1 MIAIDLSKQQM
12 LDPDPKT
19 IQQIIFTGDL
29 IEQEIQQFFHF

>member
-1 MIAIDLSKQQM
+1 M

-29 IEQEIQQFFHF
+29 IKQEIQQIFHF

>member
-1 MIAIDLSKQQM
+1 M
-12 LDPDPKT
+12 LDPDPKAIA